1 MELFLEVPQVLQWT
15 VGVEAV
21 SSCRRVVW
29 TLNPKVPLNPL
40 NLKTFKHVLP
50 TEFNR
55 ITLMPKFKAL
65 QDQSLS

>member
-1 MELFLEVPQVLQWT
+1 MDFD
-15 VGVEAV
+15 
-21 SSCRRVVW
+21 
-29 TLNPKVPLNPL
+29 PKVPLSPL

-55 ITLMPKFKAL
+55 ITLMLKFKAL